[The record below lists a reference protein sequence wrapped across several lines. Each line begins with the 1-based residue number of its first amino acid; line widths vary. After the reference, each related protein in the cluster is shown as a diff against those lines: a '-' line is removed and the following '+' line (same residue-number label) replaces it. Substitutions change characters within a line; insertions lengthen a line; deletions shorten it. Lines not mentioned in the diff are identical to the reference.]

1 MEAYTRRLQKEA
13 GFMEGDIVHGSRQCE
28 KAKARITR
36 EQKQLAQSIFY
47 KQRVIAE

>member
-1 MEAYTRRLQKEA
+1 MEAYSRRLRKEA
-13 GFMEGDIVHGSRQCE
+13 GFMEGDIVHGSRQYE
-28 KAKARITR
+28 KVKARITR

>member
-1 MEAYTRRLQKEA
+1 
-13 GFMEGDIVHGSRQCE
+13 MEGDIVHGSRQCE